1 MKIGLGV
8 NSLIY
13 KRGNGMVRVGL
24 SEKRKKK
31 NKKERKRIR
40 CIRKLVVTEDSR
52 NGANHVQT
60 HFHATTRVIW
70 PRFRKSG
77 DAIIAVTE

>member
-1 MKIGLGV
+1 MVGIG
-8 NSLIY
+8 IPE
-13 KRGNGMVRVGL
+13 K
-24 SEKRKKK
+24 KRKKK
-31 NKKERKRIR
+31 NSMHQKISR
-40 CIRKLVVTEDSR
+40 TEDSR

-77 DAIIAVTE
+77 DAIVAVTE